1 MQLIIVESPSKAK
14 TIEKY
19 LGGKYKVD
27 ASGGHVR
34 DLPEKRLG
42 VNIAKNYEPNYVIS
56 ADKKPVI
63 KRLKEK
69 VEKADKIYLAT
80 DPDREGEA
88 ISWHLQEVLGLK
100 DKAQRIEFNEI
111 SEKAVKEALKN
122 PREINYNLV
131 DSQQARR
138 VLDRLVGYKLS
149 PLLCKRI
156 QNGLSAGRVQSVALR
171 IIVDKEREIRA
182 FVPAEY
188 WNLTATLS
196 DGHHKPFTAYLA
208 EKDGKKFKPANQA
221 EADEV
226 ENAIKAANGAFAV
239 KQVKKTDTKSHALP
253 PFTTSTMQQDASA
266 KLNMSSPM
274 CMQVAQHLYEGIETQ
289 EGHLALVTYIRTD
302 SVRISAESQ
311 VRAREYIAEKYG
323 DEYVPEKPNFYKS
336 KKNAQDAHEAIRPID
351 LCMTPEKVKPLLDRN
366 HYNLYKLIYERFIAS
381 QMSEAKYN
389 YVTIDSVCGD
399 YTFRTNGRTVV
410 FKGYTAVYDDYKA
423 NQETEDGE
431 IVKVI
436 PPVKEGDG
444 LKAENVSKEQKF
456 TKPPVRFTDA
466 SLVRIMEEKGI
477 GRPSTYAT
485 IISVLS
491 KRKYT
496 VKENKYIV
504 PTEIAFRITDML
516 VKYFPDIMDVSFTA
530 GMEDKLDD
538 IEKGGQDWH
547 KIIAD
552 FYPPFAEK
560 LAFAATDGDEIT
572 DIVCEK
578 CGAPMIRKNGR
589 YGKFLA
595 CSNYPECSNIKS
607 EKEEVSDVKCDKC
620 GAMMVY
626 KTGKYG
632 RFLACPN
639 YPECTNVKP
648 IDEETTTEKCEKC
661 GGDMVVKKGRF
672 GKYLQCTVCKA
683 TKSLTE
689 KAGVCPQCG
698 NPTQKMTSKSGKIFY
713 GCSNYP
719 ACNFMSWDMPT
730 GEHCPKCGSYIVLT
744 KDGKTRKCSN
754 KECDY
759 SDKPKKTKKA
769 DKTAET
775 TKAE

>member
-196 DGHHKPFTAYLA
+196 DGQHKPFTAYLA

-351 LCMTPEKVKPLLDRN
+351 LSMTPEKVKPLLDRN

-572 DIVCEK
+572 DIICEK

-698 NPTQKMTSKSGKIFY
+698 NPTQKMTSKSGKVFY

>member
-42 VNIAKNYEPNYVIS
+42 VNVAKNYEPNYVVS
-56 ADKKPVI
+56 ADKKPIV

-69 VEKADKIYLAT
+69 AEKADKVYLAT

-88 ISWHLQEVLGLK
+88 ISWHLSEALGL
-100 DKAQRIEFNEI
+100 DGKARRIEFNEI

-122 PREINYNLV
+122 PRDINYNLV

-182 FVPAEY
+182 FVPTEY
-188 WNLTATLS
+188 WNASVTLS
-196 DGHHKPFTAYLA
+196 GGKNKPFNAFLI
-208 EKDGKKFKPANQA
+208 EKGGEKFKPSNET
-221 EADEV
+221 EATAV
-226 ENAIKAANGAFAV
+226 EKALNDNGGKFVV
-239 KQVKKTDTKSHALP
+239 KQIKRTDTKSHALP

-274 CMQVAQHLYEGIETQ
+274 CMQVAQHLYEGIETT
-289 EGHLALVTYIRTD
+289 EGHLALITYIRTD

-311 VRAREYIAEKYG
+311 AAAREFIKEKYG
-323 DEYVPEKPNFYKS
+323 EEYLPVKPNFYKS

-351 LCMTPEKVKPLLDRN
+351 LSVTPEKVKPLLDKN
-366 HYNLYKLIYERFIAS
+366 HYNLYKLVYERFVAS

-389 YVTIDSVCGD
+389 YVTIDSACGD
-399 YTFRTNGRTVV
+399 YLFRTSGRTVV
-410 FKGYTAVYDDYKA
+410 FKGYTAVYDDYRA
-423 NQETEDGE
+423 ASESDSE

-436 PPVKEGDG
+436 PSVEEGDC
-444 LKAENVSKEQKF
+444 LEMTKMTKEQKF

-466 SLVRIMEEKGI
+466 SLVKIMEEKGI

-496 VKENKYIV
+496 TKEGKYIA
-504 PTEIAFRITDML
+504 PTEIAFKMTDML
-516 VKYFPDIMDVSFTA
+516 SKYFPDVMDVSFTA
-530 GMEDKLDD
+530 DMEDKLDD
-538 IEKGGQDWH
+538 IENGGKDWR
-547 KIIAD
+547 KLIAD

-560 LAFAATDGDEIT
+560 LAFAATDGDETT
-572 DIVCEK
+572 DVLCEK
-578 CGAPMIRKNGR
+578 CGSPMIRKNGR

-595 CSNYPECSNIKS
+595 CSKYPECSNIKS
-607 EKEEVSDVKCDKC
+607 EQEEVSDVKCDKC

-626 KTGKYG
+626 KTGRYG
-632 RFLACPN
+632 KFLACPN
-639 YPECTNVKP
+639 YPDCSNVKP
-648 IDEETTTEKCEKC
+648 LDEESTDEKCEKC
-661 GGDMVVKKGRF
+661 GGAMVVKKGRF
-672 GKYLQCTVCKA
+672 GKYEQCSVCKA
-683 TKSLTE
+683 TKSLAE

-698 NPTQKMTSKSGKIFY
+698 SPTQKMMSKKGKNFY
-713 GCSNYP
+713 GCSKYP
-719 ACNFMSWDMPT
+719 ECNFMSWDMPT
-730 GEHCPKCGSYIVLT
+730 GELCPKCGGYIVLA
-744 KDGKTRKCSN
+744 KDGKAKKCSN

-759 SDKPKKTKKA
+759 GDKPQKKTKKEA
-769 DKTAET
+769 EDNVDKN
-775 TKAE
+775 

>member
-42 VNIAKNYEPNYVIS
+42 VNIAKNYEPNYVIT

-182 FVPAEY
+182 FVPTEY
-188 WNLTATLS
+188 WNVTATLS
-196 DGHHKPFTAYLA
+196 DGQHKPFAAYLA
-208 EKDGKKFKPANQA
+208 EKNGKKFKPANGE
-221 EADEV
+221 EANEV
-226 ENAIKAANGAFAV
+226 ENAVKAAGNAFIV

-274 CMQVAQHLYEGIETQ
+274 CMQVAQHLYEGIETP

-311 VRAREYIAEKYG
+311 AKAREFIKEKYG
-323 DEYVPEKPNFYKS
+323 EEYVPEKPNFYKS

-351 LCMTPEKVKPLLDRN
+351 LSMTPEKVKPLLDRN
-366 HYNLYKLIYERFIAS
+366 HYNLYKLVYERFIAS

-410 FKGYTAVYDDYKA
+410 FKGYTAVYDDYKVA
-423 NQETEDGE
+423 AENDDGE

-444 LKAENVSKEQKF
+444 LTSEKIEKEQKF

-496 VKENKYIV
+496 TKENKYIV
-504 PTEIAFRITDML
+504 PTDIAFRITDML
-516 VKYFPDIMDVSFTA
+516 VKYFPDVMDVSFTA
-530 GMEDKLDD
+530 DMEDKLDD
-538 IEKGGQDWH
+538 IEQGGQDWH
-547 KIIAD
+547 KI
-552 FYPPFAEK
+552 
-560 LAFAATDGDEIT
+560 
-572 DIVCEK
+572 
-578 CGAPMIRKNGR
+578 
-589 YGKFLA
+589 
-595 CSNYPECSNIKS
+595 
-607 EKEEVSDVKCDKC
+607 
-620 GAMMVY
+620 
-626 KTGKYG
+626 
-632 RFLACPN
+632 
-639 YPECTNVKP
+639 
-648 IDEETTTEKCEKC
+648 
-661 GGDMVVKKGRF
+661 
-672 GKYLQCTVCKA
+672 
-683 TKSLTE
+683 
-689 KAGVCPQCG
+689 
-698 NPTQKMTSKSGKIFY
+698 
-713 GCSNYP
+713 
-719 ACNFMSWDMPT
+719 
-730 GEHCPKCGSYIVLT
+730 
-744 KDGKTRKCSN
+744 
-754 KECDY
+754 
-759 SDKPKKTKKA
+759 
-769 DKTAET
+769 
-775 TKAE
+775 

>member
-302 SVRISAESQ
+302 SVRISVESQ
-311 VRAREYIAEKYG
+311 ARAREYIAEKYG

>member
-42 VNIAKNYEPNYVIS
+42 VNVAKNYEPNYVVT

-88 ISWHLQEVLGLK
+88 ISWHLSEVLGLK
-100 DKAQRIEFNEI
+100 DKARRIEFNEI

-122 PREINYNLV
+122 PRDINYNLV

-171 IIVDKEREIRA
+171 IIVDKEREIKA
-182 FVPAEY
+182 FIPAEY
-188 WNLTATLS
+188 WNLTALLS
-196 DGHHKPFTAYLA
+196 DGKRKPFTAYLA
-208 EKDGKKFKPANQA
+208 EKNGKKYKPSNEA
-221 EADEV
+221 EALEV
-226 ENAIKAANGAFAV
+226 VAAIEKASGLFKV
-239 KQVKKTDTKSHALP
+239 TGVKKTDTKSHALP

-274 CMQVAQHLYEGIETQ
+274 CMQVAQHLYEGIETS

-311 VRAREYIAEKYG
+311 ATAREYIKEKYG
-323 DEYVPEKPNFYKS
+323 EEYVPAKPNFYKS

-351 LCMTPEKVKPLLDRN
+351 LTLTPEKVKPLLDRN

-389 YVTIDSVCGD
+389 FVTIDTAVGD
-399 YTFRTNGRTVV
+399 YTFKTSGRTVA
-410 FKGYTAVYDDYKA
+410 FKGYTAVYDDYRA
-423 NQETEDGE
+423 NENNEDGE
-431 IVKVI
+431 MVKVI
-436 PPVKEGDG
+436 PNVSEGDV
-444 LKAENVSKEQKF
+444 LKAEKIDKEQKF

-496 VKENKYIV
+496 VKEGKYIV
-504 PTEIAFRITDML
+504 PTDIAFRITDML
-516 VKYFPDIMDVSFTA
+516 VKYFPDVMDVSFTA
-530 GMEDKLDD
+530 DMEDKLDD
-538 IEKGGQDWH
+538 IENGGKDWH
-547 KIIAD
+547 KLIAE

-560 LAFAATDGDEIT
+560 LAFAATDGDEVT
-572 DIVCEK
+572 DILCEK
-578 CGAPMIRKNGR
+578 CGSPMIRKNGR

-595 CSNYPECSNIKS
+595 CSKYPECSNIKS
-607 EKEEVSDVKCDKC
+607 EQEEVSDVKCDKC
-620 GAMMVY
+620 GALMVY

-632 RFLACPN
+632 KFLACPN

-648 IDEETTTEKCEKC
+648 LDEETTTEKCEKC

-672 GKYLQCTVCKA
+672 GKYLQCVACKA
-683 TKSLTE
+683 TKSMTE

-698 NPTQKMTSKSGKIFY
+698 SPTQKMLSKSGKTFY
-713 GCSNYP
+713 GCSKYP
-719 ACNFMSWDMPT
+719 ECNFMSWDMPT
-730 GEHCPKCGSYIVLT
+730 GEHCPKCGSYLVLA
-744 KDGKTRKCSN
+744 KDGKTKKCSN

-759 SDKPKKTKKA
+759 GNKSQRKGKKTGKENA
-769 DKTAET
+769 DEN
-775 TKAE
+775 

>member
-42 VNIAKNYEPNYVIS
+42 VNIAKNYEPNYVIT

-182 FVPAEY
+182 FVPTEY
-188 WNLTATLS
+188 WNVTATLS
-196 DGHHKPFTAYLA
+196 DGQHKPFAAYLA
-208 EKDGKKFKPANQA
+208 EKNGKKFKPANGE
-221 EADEV
+221 EANEV
-226 ENAIKAANGAFAV
+226 ENAVKAAGNAFIV

-274 CMQVAQHLYEGIETQ
+274 CMQVAQHLYEGIETP

-311 VRAREYIAEKYG
+311 AKAREFIKEKYG
-323 DEYVPEKPNFYKS
+323 EEYVPEKPNFYKS

-351 LCMTPEKVKPLLDRN
+351 LSMTPEKVKPLLDRN
-366 HYNLYKLIYERFIAS
+366 HYNLYKLVYERFIAS

-410 FKGYTAVYDDYKA
+410 FKGYTAVYDDYKVA
-423 NQETEDGE
+423 AENDDGE

-444 LKAENVSKEQKF
+444 LTSEKIEKEQKF

-477 GRPSTYAT
+477 VHLRDDY
-485 IISVLS
+485 
-491 KRKYT
+491 
-496 VKENKYIV
+496 
-504 PTEIAFRITDML
+504 FR
-516 VKYFPDIMDVSFTA
+516 SF
-530 GMEDKLDD
+530 
-538 IEKGGQDWH
+538 Q
-547 KIIAD
+547 
-552 FYPPFAEK
+552 
-560 LAFAATDGDEIT
+560 
-572 DIVCEK
+572 
-578 CGAPMIRKNGR
+578 
-589 YGKFLA
+589 
-595 CSNYPECSNIKS
+595 
-607 EKEEVSDVKCDKC
+607 
-620 GAMMVY
+620 
-626 KTGKYG
+626 
-632 RFLACPN
+632 
-639 YPECTNVKP
+639 
-648 IDEETTTEKCEKC
+648 
-661 GGDMVVKKGRF
+661 
-672 GKYLQCTVCKA
+672 
-683 TKSLTE
+683 
-689 KAGVCPQCG
+689 
-698 NPTQKMTSKSGKIFY
+698 TQIY
-713 GCSNYP
+713 H
-719 ACNFMSWDMPT
+719 
-730 GEHCPKCGSYIVLT
+730 E
-744 KDGKTRKCSN
+744 R
-754 KECDY
+754 E
-759 SDKPKKTKKA
+759 
-769 DKTAET
+769 
-775 TKAE
+775 

>member
-311 VRAREYIAEKYG
+311 ARAREYIAEKYG

-504 PTEIAFRITDML
+504 PTDIAFRITDML

-572 DIVCEK
+572 DIICEK

>member
-42 VNIAKNYEPNYVIS
+42 VNIAKNYEPNYVIT

-182 FVPAEY
+182 FVPTEY
-188 WNLTATLS
+188 WNVTATLS
-196 DGHHKPFTAYLA
+196 DGQHKPFAAYLA
-208 EKDGKKFKPANQA
+208 EKNGKKFKPANGE
-221 EADEV
+221 EANEV
-226 ENAIKAANGAFAV
+226 ENAVKAAGNAFIV

-274 CMQVAQHLYEGIETQ
+274 CMQVAQHLYEGIETP

-311 VRAREYIAEKYG
+311 AKAREFIKEKYG
-323 DEYVPEKPNFYKS
+323 EEYVPEKPNFYKS

-351 LCMTPEKVKPLLDRN
+351 LSMTPEKVKPLLDRN
-366 HYNLYKLIYERFIAS
+366 HYNLYKLVYERFIAS

-410 FKGYTAVYDDYKA
+410 FKGYTAVYDDYKVA
-423 NQETEDGE
+423 AENDDGE

-444 LKAENVSKEQKF
+444 LTSEKIEKEQKF

-496 VKENKYIV
+496 TKENKYIV
-504 PTEIAFRITDML
+504 PTDIAFRITDML
-516 VKYFPDIMDVSFTA
+516 VKYFPDVMDVSFTA
-530 GMEDKLDD
+530 DMEDKLDD
-538 IEKGGQDWH
+538 IEQGGQDWH

-560 LAFAATDGDEIT
+560 LAFAATDGDEVT
-572 DIVCEK
+572 DILCEK

-672 GKYLQCTVCKA
+672 GKYLQCMSCKA
-683 TKSLTE
+683 TRSLVE

-698 NPTQKMTSKSGKIFY
+698 NPTQKMTSKSGKSFY

-719 ACNFMSWDMPT
+719 ECNFMSWDMPT
-730 GEHCPKCGSYIVLT
+730 GEHCPKCGSYIVLA

-759 SDKPKKTKKA
+759 SDKPKKSKKNE
-769 DKTAET
+769 KTEE
-775 TKAE
+775 KN

>member
-311 VRAREYIAEKYG
+311 ARAREYIAEKYG

-351 LCMTPEKVKPLLDRN
+351 LSMTPEKVKPLLDRN

-572 DIVCEK
+572 DIICEK

>member
-311 VRAREYIAEKYG
+311 ARAREYIAEKYG

-351 LCMTPEKVKPLLDRN
+351 LSMTPEKVKPLLDRN

-769 DKTAET
+769 DKTAEA